1 MSERGVSGG
10 RVRHNKMK
18 IAILTSGILPVP
30 AVQGGAVE
38 MLTDHLLEYND
49 RLRLHDI
56 TVYSV
61 WHTDV
66 ERHPALQSEA
76 NHYRYIN
83 TTSLWARVRKRLHA
97 LTHRHTH
104 YHYSISYYLHQ
115 ALSMMQGE
123 DYDCVLLENRPGYAL
138 DLPMAD
144 KPKLVY
150 HLHNDTLNNMARQG
164 REIYNRAAKII
175 TVSDYIRS
183 RVATCANHDDKTVA
197 VHNGIDLTP
206 FATTPTVTRQQLGY
220 SDEDFILL
228 FSGRLV
234 PEKGILEVIE
244 AMRMLSDEPQIKL
257 MVMGSSFYG
266 NAIKDDPFISELK
279 SRAEGLEDRI
289 RFTGYV
295 QHELMADYLRLADVA
310 VIPSTWNDPFPT
322 TVLEG
327 MAAGLP
333 IVTTDRGG
341 IPEMVTPQNAIVLPF
356 PGDLTGGL
364 ARAIRHLYQHRDEC
378 RSMGE
383 VSKQLSQQYTKEIYA
398 RNFFEVLNSIA

>member
-1 MSERGVSGG
+1 MVVKNIAEVGAAG
-10 RVRHNKMK
+10 R
-18 IAILTSGILPVP
+18 
-30 AVQGGAVE
+30 
-38 MLTDHLLEYND
+38 
-49 RLRLHDI
+49 
-56 TVYSV
+56 YS
-61 WHTDV
+61 
-66 ERHPALQSEA
+66 
-76 NHYRYIN
+76 
-83 TTSLWARVRKRLHA
+83 
-97 LTHRHTH
+97 
-104 YHYSISYYLHQ
+104 
-115 ALSMMQGE
+115 
-123 DYDCVLLENRPGYAL
+123 
-138 DLPMAD
+138 
-144 KPKLVY
+144 
-150 HLHNDTLNNMARQG
+150 
-164 REIYNRAAKII
+164 
-175 TVSDYIRS
+175 S